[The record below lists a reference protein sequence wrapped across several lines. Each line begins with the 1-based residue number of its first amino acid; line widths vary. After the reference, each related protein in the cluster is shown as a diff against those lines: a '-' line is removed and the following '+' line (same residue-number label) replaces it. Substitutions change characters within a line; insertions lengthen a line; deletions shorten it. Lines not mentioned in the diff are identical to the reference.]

1 MKKLTSLRTA
11 LIDHVPQIK
20 GDPAKMEIFVDKG
33 DVTIRPG
40 SLSFEYGYT
49 ASIWVQDF
57 AGSVDTLLVPLL
69 AWIAVNQPE
78 LFEKGDRKPFSFESE
93 LLDADTCDITITLAL
108 TELVRVEQHP
118 TGLKVTH
125 LPEPVMTDA
134 FAGVPIGTNLWAGLI
149 EGPAGELTI
158 VTW

>member
-11 LIDHVPQIK
+11 LIDNVPQIK

-33 DVTIRPG
+33 DVAIRPG

-69 AWIAVNQPE
+69 AWIAVNQPD

-108 TELVRVEQHP
+108 TELVRVEQRP

-125 LPEPVMTDA
+125 LPEPVMSDA
-134 FAGVPIGTNLWAGLI
+134 FDGVPTGTYLWAGLI
-149 EGPAGELTI
+149 EGPAGPLEI
-158 VTW
+158 VTR